1 MLGRIEGGRRRG
13 RQRMRW
19 LDGITDSMDVSTS
32 KLRET
37 VKDREAWHAA
47 VHWVAKCQT
56 RLNNK
61 IMYQDPSPASQ
72 ELVINI
78 CHTPLVKPIIEG
90 LLISLR
96 DCGQGLISP
105 LCGSW
110 TSISD
115 LLPQKTI
122 HTKVQICYAWQIS
135 TGFKWP
141 SCWIS
146 FQDSFFP

>member
-1 MLGRIEGGRRRG
+1 M
-13 RQRMRW
+13 
-19 LDGITDSMDVSTS
+19 
-32 KLRET
+32 
-37 VKDREAWHAA
+37 KDREAWHAA

-122 HTKVQICYAWQIS
+122 HTKVQICYSVKSHVLVQAKFIILPFTLTTPTPLS
-135 TGFKWP
+135 VIYLNHPRKGHLLKFNFSP
-141 SCWIS
+141 ES
-146 FQDSFFP
+146 